1 MNVGTR
7 RDYAAHVDAP
17 PGKQNSFSR
26 GLDVLI
32 AIAMNGQM
40 SVAEVAEELRLP
52 TSTAYRYV
60 RSLRDYALIEEAQ
73 GTYVPGW
80 RLMELSGQHLTHTR
94 VAELGAEHLRT
105 LTYQTEETAVIT
117 IRAGSH
123 AICLRQT
130 VSPRPDPYAF
140 RINELLPLYAGAS
153 SRVLLAYAPR
163 PILELIL
170 ATMIPYSPNT
180 PTPERLL
187 ELVNRTRHDGY
198 TISRGE
204 FQAGA
209 LSIAAPVFA
218 EGEVACSLSLAG
230 PGYRCDNAPWRRRA
244 LRLLR
249 KAGAELGEELSA

>member
-1 MNVGTR
+1 M
-7 RDYAAHVDAP
+7 DEP
-17 PGKQNSFSR
+17 LGKQNSFSR

-32 AIAMNGQM
+32 AIAVNGQM
-40 SVAEVAEELRLP
+40 SVAELAEELRLP

-94 VAELGAEHLRT
+94 VAELGGAHLT
-105 LTYQTEETAVIT
+105 KLTYQTEETAVIA

-130 VSPRPDPYAF
+130 VSPKPDPHAF
-140 RINELLPLYAGAS
+140 RINELLPLYAGAP
-153 SRVLLAYAPR
+153 SRVLLAFAPR
-163 PILELIL
+163 PILELTL
-170 ATMIPYSPNT
+170 ASMTPYSPNT
-180 PTPERLL
+180 PSPEDLTK
-187 ELVNRTRHDGY
+187 LVSDTRRDGF
-198 TISRGE
+198 TMSRGE
-204 FQAGA
+204 FQPGA
-209 LSIAAPVFA
+209 FSIATPVFA

-230 PGYRCDNAPWRRRA
+230 PGARCDNDTWRRRA

-249 KAGAELGEELSA
+249 QASAELGEELSE